1 MLLMNDPSA
10 GRANSSTPRPGD
22 TLSADFTRKTA
33 TASHSMSQV
42 RPASHCMGQTE
53 PPLAH
58 ELRQAVAELQE
69 KNAAMERQI
78 KELRGAVV
86 ALMEPDMPRVL
97 RTPGGII
104 VLDKK

>member
-1 MLLMNDPSA
+1 MNDPSA
-10 GRANSSTPRPGD
+10 VTPTRPLRAQED